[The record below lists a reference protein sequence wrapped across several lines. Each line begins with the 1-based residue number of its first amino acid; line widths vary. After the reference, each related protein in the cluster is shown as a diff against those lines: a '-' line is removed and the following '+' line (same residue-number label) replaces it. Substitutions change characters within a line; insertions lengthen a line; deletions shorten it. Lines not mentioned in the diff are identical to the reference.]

1 VGGNPTKLHIKE
13 GESVS
18 NKLDSLMMRAD
29 LANKQRRE
37 DGMSKDEYGRT
48 PNDHFI
54 MELQNMGL
62 YVRDHDYQATLNL
75 SFAVKELHRELSK
88 LDKANIGTWA
98 NVPLLEVVN
107 IYARNQELGLL
118 GVGRA

>member
-1 VGGNPTKLHIKE
+1 
-13 GESVS
+13 
-18 NKLDSLMMRAD
+18 
-29 LANKQRRE
+29 
-37 DGMSKDEYGRT
+37 MSKDEYGRT